1 MRESLAGGRHRAS
14 ELIRSQDVTR
24 LVPVVG
30 GLMITTQVLFRA
42 WAVYPAWFFLDDY
55 NHLIAARSSGLSGSY
70 LLEPYAGHLWPGG
83 RLVVWLITQ
92 TGSLNWTLAATGT
105 LVMQAV
111 ASCAALWML
120 VVLFGP
126 RRIILIP
133 LGLYLTTAL
142 TMPAYIWW
150 SAALT
155 LLPVQIAFF
164 VATATWVKFLR
175 TRRLWP
181 LLATVAAIALGLAF
195 DVKGILVLPVLAYV
209 ALAYFA
215 SGSILR
221 RARSV
226 LVRYRVAWVILVLVG
241 GAYSVYYVLEVP
253 QITTQSLSSSLPD
266 ILATMLGATF
276 VSGIL
281 GGPWHWEVSAPP
293 TAFSD
298 PPTLLVNVSWVVLTL
313 VVVWIALRR
322 TRTVRAWVLLGSY
335 LFVLAVLLASTRSN
349 FGAGIG
355 REYRYLTDATCMTAL
370 CLGLALAPLLGAVES
385 SGDRSPAL
393 VVPAPRLLT
402 AALVITVMVS
412 GLVSSATY
420 ARIWHTENAS
430 DAYLHRLQAE
440 VRAAGRV
447 DLAETVTPEDVL
459 SNLTAPLNNTR
470 RLAPLVSDRVDF
482 PSTTSRLAVVGPEGG
497 LHRALIQQGVAS
509 REGRSDGCGWRVTED
524 GNDIPLKDRAFNWTW
539 WMRIGYLAGDSSPVT
554 VTAGSDV
561 VHTRVASG
569 VHSLYV
575 RVEGAFSSVRI
586 DGLDPGTNLCVDT
599 IEVGQPVPGGA
610 L

>member
-14 ELIRSQDVTR
+14 ELIRSQDMAR

-30 GLMITTQVLFRA
+30 GLMITAQVLFRA

-83 RLVVWLITQ
+83 RLVVWLMTQ
-92 TGSLNWTLAATGT
+92 TGALNWPLAATGT
-105 LVMQAV
+105 LVMQAA

-181 LLATVAAIALGLAF
+181 LLATVAAVALGLAF

-209 ALAYFA
+209 ALAYFS
-215 SGSILR
+215 SGSILS
-221 RARSV
+221 RARHV

-298 PPTLLVNVSWVVLTL
+298 PPALLVNVSWVVLAL

-335 LFVLAVLLASTRSN
+335 LVVLG
-349 FGAGIG
+349 GAA
-355 REYRYLTDATCMTAL
+355 RQH
-370 CLGLALAPLLGAVES
+370 AVELRRRYRPRVPLP
-385 SGDRSPAL
+385 DRRHLHDSRCAWAWPWPIARGCREQRRTGARRS
-393 VVPAPRLLT
+393 VVPAPRLL
-402 AALVITVMVS
+402 AAASWSRSWCPDWSTRQRTHGS
-412 GLVSSATY
+412 GTP
-420 ARIWHTENAS
+420 RT
-430 DAYLHRLQAE
+430 R
-440 VRAAGRV
+440 
-447 DLAETVTPEDVL
+447 VTP
-459 SNLTAPLNNTR
+459 TCTGCRPRCAPR
-470 RLAPLVSDRVDF
+470 
-482 PSTTSRLAVVGPEGG
+482 
-497 LHRALIQQGVAS
+497 
-509 REGRSDGCGWRVTED
+509 
-524 GNDIPLKDRAFNWTW
+524 
-539 WMRIGYLAGDSSPVT
+539 
-554 VTAGSDV
+554 AGS
-561 VHTRVASG
+561 TWPRPSP
-569 VHSLYV
+569 
-575 RVEGAFSSVRI
+575 RRTCC
-586 DGLDPGTNLCVDT
+586 PT
-599 IEVGQPVPGGA
+599 
-610 L
+610 